1 MIAWLNLVA
10 RMVRLLPGVEMP
22 HGYYPLMWLFQG
34 FSLFIAFTV
43 QGAMWSGAQQD
54 NRNGW
59 VIALIWAVA
68 TLVLMEGSHAFH
80 DGLFPHGD

>member
-1 MIAWLNLVA
+1 
-10 RMVRLLPGVEMP
+10 MVRRLPGVEMP
-22 HGYYPLMWLFQG
+22 HGYDPLMWLFQG

-43 QGAMWSGAQQD
+43 QGAMWSGAQQE

-68 TLVLMEGSHAFH
+68 TLVLMEGSHALH
-80 DGLFPHGD
+80 DALFPHGD